1 MVRRAKTEL
10 KRDSLPTTLYL
21 TMGAVL
27 QKLLINWTMF
37 NANKSDQLG
46 TYLGIGFKSSFRNLM
61 QRVESSLN
69 STIEVLSL
77 LRVMVFVFVALIII
91 SQCVMLYSIVMMNK
105 RLRVMESRNDNSNSN
120 YSSQHTN
127 LSLRGI
133 GAGPETKSS
142 KVPTTMRTN
151 HLYTDDEIRGL

>member
-1 MVRRAKTEL
+1 
-10 KRDSLPTTLYL
+10 
-21 TMGAVL
+21 
-27 QKLLINWTMF
+27 MF

-61 QRVESSLN
+61 QHVESSLN

-77 LRVMVFVFVALIII
+77 LRVMVFVFVALIIV
-91 SQCVMLYSIVMMNK
+91 SQCLMLYSMVMMNK
-105 RLRVMESRNDNSNSN
+105 RMRVIEARNENSNSN

-133 GAGPETKSS
+133 NTGPDSTKSS
-142 KVPTTMRTN
+142 KVPTTMRAN
-151 HLYTDDEIRGL
+151 HVYTDEEIHGL

>member
-1 MVRRAKTEL
+1 
-10 KRDSLPTTLYL
+10 
-21 TMGAVL
+21 
-27 QKLLINWTMF
+27 MF

-77 LRVMVFVFVALIII
+77 LRVMVFVFVALIIV
-91 SQCVMLYSIVMMNK
+91 SQCLMVYSLVMMSK
-105 RLRVMESRNDNSNSN
+105 RVRVIEGRSENNNSN

-133 GAGPETKSS
+133 SAGPETKSS
-142 KVPTTMRTN
+142 KVPTTMRAN
-151 HLYTDDEIRGL
+151 HLYTDEEIHGL